1 MEPVWLLGLAVLNL
15 RLLLIADRSEYRLL
29 VRKHV
34 EIEWP
39 QVAVAE
45 HRLGE
50 DLPLEAKFTAAG
62 YDAAIIV
69 GAPGAP
75 AGELVAA
82 ELLAKEEFAP
92 LILVLLE
99 DPPEQPPPDQPRLQR
114 LYGRKL

>member
-50 DLPLEAKFTAAG
+50 DQPLEAKFAAAG

-69 GAPGAP
+69 GAPDVP
-75 AGELVAA
+75 AA
-82 ELLAKEEFAP
+82 ELLAAELLVKEDFAP
-92 LILVLLE
+92 LVLVLL
-99 DPPEQPPPDQPRLQR
+99 QA
-114 LYGRKL
+114 